1 MGGHQKVQG
10 SLAFGLVSGTSEG
23 PAEEIVPLLER
34 SGPAQGK
41 LLKGVKGRRAPPAT
55 LAMVMWVVRTV
66 ELIMPAP

>member
-1 MGGHQKVQG
+1 MGGAPE
-10 SLAFGLVSGTSEG
+10 SSRLSAFGLVSSTSEG